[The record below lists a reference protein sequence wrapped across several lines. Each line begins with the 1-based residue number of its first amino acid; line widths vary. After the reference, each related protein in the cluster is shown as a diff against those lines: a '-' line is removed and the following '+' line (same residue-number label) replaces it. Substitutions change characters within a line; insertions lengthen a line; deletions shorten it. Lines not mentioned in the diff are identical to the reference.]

1 MTSNLTNN
9 IISNLTLINS
19 DNNNEI
25 NNQIDL
31 KTIVNNAKNDKTF
44 HKLLIICIKYDIHLF
59 NQSKNNY
66 SLLTIDNLLEQINNK
81 QNIFILELSNE
92 IKNINNEWLINI
104 DNFYNIYKKKLKD
117 LELISYILK
126 NIFNN
131 NLLQKLCCISNTDNS
146 TENILSPIQ
155 KDITLIDKKK
165 KENISKYIAVYSN

>member
-1 MTSNLTNN
+1 MTNNLTNN
-9 IISNLTLINS
+9 LISNLTLINS

-25 NNQIDL
+25 KQQIDL
-31 KTIVNNAKNDKTF
+31 KTIVYNAKNDKTF

-81 QNIFILELSNE
+81 QQLFTLELSNE
-92 IKNINNEWLINI
+92 IKNINSEWLLNI
-104 DNFYNIYKKKLKD
+104 DNIYNIYKKKLKD

-131 NLLQKLCCISNTDNS
+131 NLLQKLCCTSYTDNS
-146 TENILSPIQ
+146 TDNILSPVP
-155 KDITLIDKKK
+155 KDIIDKKK